1 MGKLGGGCLRG
12 LCRMGNP
19 TKGRVKL
26 RITPQASFLEDLL
39 RDRLLSTGYVAEV
52 SQCAENA
59 SRHSAFSSIRQ
70 GALNLDVGS

>member
-12 LCRMGNP
+12 LRQMGNP
-19 TKGRVKL
+19 KKGRETL
-26 RITPQASFLEDLL
+26 RITPQASFWEGLL
-39 RDRLLSTGYVAEV
+39 RDRLLSTGRVAEV
-52 SQCAENA
+52 TQCAENA

>member
-1 MGKLGGGCLRG
+1 
-12 LCRMGNP
+12 MGNP
-19 TKGRVKL
+19 TKGRVKR

-59 SRHSAFSSIRQ
+59 SRHCAFLTIRQ